1 MELKNLTEK
10 LGKNK
15 ILIAII
21 ALGVLLMLLPNVSKT
36 KSQSDKAE
44 TFSVEAEEKRIA
56 EALSEIEGA
65 GKVRVVLTA
74 GRGTE
79 TVIAYDK
86 KSSEQV
92 SGDESKTDASEN
104 AVITG
109 SGSSE
114 TPVSLLEIYPEYT
127 GALVIAEG
135 ADDAGCSRKLTEAI
149 HSLTGLGRDKITVV
163 KMK

>member
-1 MELKNLTEK
+1 MELKKLAET

-15 ILIAII
+15 ILIVLI
-21 ALGVLLMLLPNVSKT
+21 ALGAVLMLLPTVPKIKKQPEKT
-36 KSQSDKAE
+36 ES
-44 TFSVEAEEKRIA
+44 FSVETEEKRIA
-56 EALSEIEGA
+56 EALSEIKGA

-79 TVIAYDK
+79 TVIAYDR

-92 SGDESKTDASEN
+92 SGDESKSDESKS

-109 SGSSE
+109 TGSSE

-127 GALVIAEG
+127 GALIIAEG
-135 ADDAGCSRKLTEAI
+135 ADDAGCSRKLTEAV
-149 HSLTGLGRDKITVV
+149 HSLTGLGRDRITVV